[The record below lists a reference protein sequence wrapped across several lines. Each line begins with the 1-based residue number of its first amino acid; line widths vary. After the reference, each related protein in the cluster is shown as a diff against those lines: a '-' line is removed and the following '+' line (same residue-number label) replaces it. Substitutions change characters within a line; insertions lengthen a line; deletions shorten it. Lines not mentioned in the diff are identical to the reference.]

1 VRTANQPES
10 TGFESWRDFKR
21 RNDTGSS
28 RIPSPL
34 AHHARPVRQYRT
46 DATLSRLLSPSPP
59 IHGSGCL
66 QLHPAATTA
75 RRWTVSH
82 LHMDIS
88 ASWRTGTS
96 RRPGSRALAPAETGA
111 RSDRLGGVRGRCR
124 RGAGWSSRWKRR
136 FGSRGRRV
144 RRGCGVAPGEVLG
157 GQADDQGRRPAGM
170 AGRPSRVGWVVQR
183 RAISWRCQRRM
194 VAGVTSSPRRRRR
207 ASSRMRAAISARSVQ
222 VTRGRGVRR

>member
-1 VRTANQPES
+1 MRTANQPES

-46 DATLSRLLSPSPP
+46 DATLSRLLPPSPP

-82 LHMDIS
+82 LHMDDQRLVAHWNKS
-88 ASWRTGTS
+88 HARMACAWA
-96 RRPGSRALAPAETGA
+96 RRNSDQDGPA
-111 RSDRLGGVRGRCR
+111 
-124 RGAGWSSRWKRR
+124 
-136 FGSRGRRV
+136 RRV
-144 RRGCGVAPGEVLG
+144 DGSMPVLCRIVQTVEAPI
-157 GQADDQGRRPAGM
+157 R
-170 AGRPSRVGWVVQR
+170 
-183 RAISWRCQRRM
+183 
-194 VAGVTSSPRRRRR
+194 
-207 ASSRMRAAISARSVQ
+207 
-222 VTRGRGVRR
+222 

>member
-10 TGFESWRDFKR
+10 TGFESWRDLKR

-88 ASWRTGTS
+88 ASWRT
-96 RRPGSRALAPAETGA
+96 ETG
-111 RSDRLGGVRGRCR
+111 RR
-124 RGAGWSSRWKRR
+124 RGPRAPVSAARR
-136 FGSRGRRV
+136 MTRV
-144 RRGCGVAPGEVLG
+144 
-157 GQADDQGRRPAGM
+157 RRPAGM
-170 AGRPSRVGWVVQR
+170 AGRPDRVGWVVQWQAMSR
-183 RAISWRCQRRM
+183 RCQRRM
-194 VAGVTSSPRRRRR
+194 VAGVTSNPRRRRLGSTR
-207 ASSRMRAAISARSVQ
+207 VRVAMRARSAQ
-222 VTRGRGVRR
+222 FTRGRGLPRWSTASWWRKTRISISFAR

>member
-1 VRTANQPES
+1 MRTANQPES

-88 ASWRTGTS
+88 ASWRTETS
-96 RRPGSRALAPAETGA
+96 RRPGSRAPGLEGTRP
-111 RSDRLGGVRGRCR
+111 
-124 RGAGWSSRWKRR
+124 RGAVASGGGIDACAVQDCPDGGGADLVAEAGE
-136 FGSRGRRV
+136 FAV
-144 RRGCGVAPGEVLG
+144 DAAVAPGGVLG
-157 GQADDQGRRPAGM
+157 GQAEDQCAQAGGDGRSNGSGRLGCPA
-170 AGRPSRVGWVVQR
+170 AGDQLAVPGQD
-183 RAISWRCQRRM
+183 
-194 VAGVTSSPRRRRR
+194 G
-207 ASSRMRAAISARSVQ
+207 
-222 VTRGRGVRR
+222 GGGDE

>member
-1 VRTANQPES
+1 MRTANQPES

-96 RRPGSRALAPAETGA
+96 HRRRSHALVLAGTRPRRVPLGA
-111 RSDRLGGVRGRCR
+111 VRGRCR
-124 RGAGWSSRWKRR
+124 RCAGSSRRWRR
-136 FGSRGRRV
+136 RSGSRGRRA
-144 RRGCGVAPGEVLG
+144 RRRSGGSPRLGSRWPGGERG
-157 GQADDQGRRPAGM
+157 HAGRREWRVDRAE
-170 AGRPSRVGWVVQR
+170 RVGLSN
-183 RAISWRCQRRM
+183 AWRQAGGASAGSSM
-194 VAGVTSSPRRRRR
+194 V
-207 ASSRMRAAISARSVQ
+207 
-222 VTRGRGVRR
+222 

>member
-96 RRPGSRALAPAETGA
+96 RKQGSRALELPGI
-111 RSDRLGGVRGRCR
+111 RSTRAR
-124 RGAGWSSRWKRR
+124 RGAVRDRRRSYQGSSRRSRR
-136 FGSRGRRV
+136 RSGRN
-144 RRGCGVAPGEVLG
+144 
-157 GQADDQGRRPAGM
+157 D
-170 AGRPSRVGWVVQR
+170 
-183 RAISWRCQRRM
+183 
-194 VAGVTSSPRRRRR
+194 SPRRRGR
-207 ASSRMRAAISARSVQ
+207 APELSRPPSTAPGVSTYSSI
-222 VTRGRGVRR
+222 TPGRG